1 MQVSASRIGLAP
13 LVRDISNSMMK
24 KGLPT
29 ISIGDTVKV
38 GLAVVEG
45 TKEKAK
51 TRTQTLEGTIIAE
64 HGQGL
69 NKTMTFRRVFQGV
82 GMELILPIH
91 APVVQSMDV
100 VRHGRIRR
108 SKLYYLRQRVGK
120 SAKLKEIVGAA
131 AVKRAARVAAQ
142 QKAQKA
148 AEDARAPVAAAEPAA
163 ETPASA

>member
-1 MQVSASRIGLAP
+1 
-13 LVRDISNSMMK
+13 
-24 KGLPT
+24 
-29 ISIGDTVKV
+29 
-38 GLAVVEG
+38 
-45 TKEKAK
+45 
-51 TRTQTLEGTIIAE
+51 
-64 HGQGL
+64 
-69 NKTMTFRRVFQGV
+69 
-82 GMELILPIH
+82 MELILPIH